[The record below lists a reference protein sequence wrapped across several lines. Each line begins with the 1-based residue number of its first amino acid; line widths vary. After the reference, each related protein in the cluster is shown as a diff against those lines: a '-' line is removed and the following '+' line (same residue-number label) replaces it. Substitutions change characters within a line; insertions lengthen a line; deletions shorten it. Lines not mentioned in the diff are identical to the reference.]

1 MEEIGESLLDG
12 VKFYSLYIEIHKKFG
27 NAERLPNFL

>member
-1 MEEIGESLLDG
+1 MEEIEESLLDG
-12 VKFYSLYIEIHKKFG
+12 MKFYSLYMEIHSKFG